1 MFSGSAS
8 GFSVRWIHED
18 CVEDCT
24 VDSEGRGRI
33 CPMFNLLYDFITA
46 LLSTSI
52 RLGFFTLVFDFSLS
66 LFRPRLFTINL
77 SLLYSGPCTTFPL
90 CITSLLFITLYCLF
104 FSFSGPSAFFSASF
118 CFYFASHSFLHSF
131 LGLLFLQLSPPT

>member
-8 GFSVRWIHED
+8 GFSVRWIHKD
-18 CVEDCT
+18 CVEDFT

-66 LFRPRLFTINL
+66 LFRPRLFTINS

-90 CITSLLFITLYCLF
+90 CFITLYCLF

-118 CFYFASHSFLHSF
+118 AFTLLPIPFCALPF